1 MIKIGLRNNLFYLLM
16 LTIFNF
22 LRNIDTIVMISL
34 TGLNSSLLLTI
45 LMFLGEFVA
54 GFFIFIYQI
63 RFLQRHKRIVKTF
76 MGIELIQASSQITYP
91 DSNIK
96 ICFLIFIASYF
107 DFVEFTMATLYIPR
121 FKNISISLA
130 KRLTGMLII
139 SAALLSYH
147 FLKLPMFRH
156 QIFSLS
162 IVLVCFLI
170 VLFTEFFFRIINDNK
185 EGITNLLFVIFLIFI
200 NHFFTAFKDV
210 IEKYLL
216 EVDYINPF
224 KLLML
229 EGLFGFI
236 ISSLYSFKEEPFSK
250 IKNIYDQNYLKYIIL
265 IITLFFFFF
274 FSGGR
279 NAYRIITNK
288 LYSPMTR
295 TLTDCFLDP
304 LLITYFFIVQNDFKI
319 EGNQKQTNIYFI
331 INLIISIIIVFCGCV
346 YNELL
351 VLSCCNLAHNT
362 HYNVSIRASNV
373 DSDYQFGKNG
383 KSKSNKKGMNHH
395 NSDDDIS
402 EENTS
407 EENTLAE
414 KISDI
419 SDETSINN
427 TYKK

>member
-16 LTIFNF
+16 LIIFNF
-22 LRNIDTIVMISL
+22 LRNVDLIVMTKL

-45 LMFLGEFVA
+45 LMFLGEFIA
-54 GFFIFIYQI
+54 GFSIFIYQVSF
-63 RFLQRHKRIVKTF
+63 FLRKKRVVKTF
-76 MGIELIQASSQITYP
+76 MGIELIQASSQISYP

-107 DFVEFTMATLYIPR
+107 DFIEFMMATLYIPK

-130 KRLTGMLII
+130 KRLGGILII
-139 SAALLSYH
+139 SAAFLCYH
-147 FLKLPMFRH
+147 FLNLPMFRH

-162 IVLVCFLI
+162 IVFLCFII
-170 VLFTEFFFRIINDNK
+170 VLFTEFLFRILYESNGGVVK
-185 EGITNLLFVIFLIFI
+185 LLLVIFLIFI

-229 EGLFGFI
+229 EGLFGCI
-236 ISSLYSFKEEPFSK
+236 ISSLYSLKEKPFSQ
-250 IKNIYDQNYLKYIIL
+250 IKDFYAQKYYKYIVL

-288 LYSPMTR
+288 IYSPMTR

-304 LLITYFFIVQNDFKI
+304 LLITYFFFVENDLKI

-351 VLSCCNLAHNT
+351 ILSCWDLGHNT
-362 HYNVSIRASNV
+362 HYNVSIRASNL
-373 DSDYQFGKNG
+373 DSDYDKSV
-383 KSKSNKKGMNHH
+383 KSKTNKYGIKHKKSEDNISE
-395 NSDDDIS
+395 NNIS
-402 EENTS
+402 EEYTI
-407 EENTLAE
+407 EGKL
-414 KISDI
+414 SDI
-419 SDETSINN
+419 SGDNSINS
-427 TYKK
+427 